1 MWRHS
6 NRVEQLGDPVLC
18 QQREDRLQQLQM
30 QAAGLM
36 SQTLGL
42 FYLLGII
49 LFLFSHLY
57 FVKLPILVR
66 KSFGKTWIALL
77 ASDTN
82 RH

>member
-6 NRVEQLGDPVLC
+6 NRVEQLGDPVLR

-42 FYLLGII
+42 FQLMGII
-49 LFLFSHLY
+49 LFLFSHLL
-57 FVKLPILVR
+57 FCETTNIGSKKFWQDLDC
-66 KSFGKTWIALL
+66 IAC
-77 ASDTN
+77 
-82 RH
+82 